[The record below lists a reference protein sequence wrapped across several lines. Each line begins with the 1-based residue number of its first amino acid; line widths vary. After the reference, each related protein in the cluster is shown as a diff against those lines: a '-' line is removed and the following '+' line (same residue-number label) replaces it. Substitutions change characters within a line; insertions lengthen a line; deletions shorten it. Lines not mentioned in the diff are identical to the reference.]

1 MKKVAFYNHK
11 GGVGKSTSAINVTYF
26 LQKTG
31 KSVLVV
37 DCDTQKNC
45 FDFFVENADKKH
57 LRETKYEKV
66 MATFYGLLPELGE
79 KINDYDYLI
88 FDLPPA
94 MTAEVKKIIS
104 DSDVVY
110 VPTLLGNFEISG
122 LADVTAEIQ
131 RQGTKLGGVFVTMYN
146 KNYDKELLSEAQNT
160 LKKRLL
166 TTIVPFSTTVRE
178 SQKLG
183 LSVEEYLDFKNAPN
197 TKNARKICIAYEE
210 LTNELIKRCE

>member
-1 MKKVAFYNHK
+1 MRKIAFYNHK
-11 GGVGKSTSAINVTYF
+11 GGVGKTTSAINVTYF
-26 LQKTG
+26 LQKCG

-45 FDFFVENADKKH
+45 FDFFVENTDKKH

-66 MATFYGLLPELGE
+66 QATFYKLLPNLGD
-79 KINDYDYLI
+79 KINNYDYLI

-94 MTAEVKKIIS
+94 MTDEVKEIIS
-104 DSDVVY
+104 ESDVVY
-110 VPTLLGNFEISG
+110 VPTMLGNFEISG
-122 LADVTAEIQ
+122 LSDVTAEIQ

-146 KNYDKELLSEAQNT
+146 KHNDTEVLNEAQNA

-166 TTIVPFSTTVRE
+166 STIVPFSVTVRE

-183 LSVEEYLDFKNAPN
+183 LSVEEYLDFKKAPN
-197 TKNARKICIAYEE
+197 TKSSRKICKAYEE
-210 LTNELIKRCE
+210 LTEEIIARCE